1 LARVKRPGQKPDVE
15 WDFFSFPVLFAVA
28 ASAFVTVLLYQ
39 FLAPILFVVS
49 LFGLSFC
56 TAHML
61 SRWFRNRTVGKRIE
75 KAEEEE
81 RERRAL
87 AARAA
92 NAQAGEAAS
101 NAARK
106 RRRRRA

>member
-1 LARVKRPGQKPDVE
+1 MARFKRQKKDKQDIE
-15 WDFFSFPVLFAVA
+15 WDFFSFPCVFAFALGSLTTVLLFAVPGIPP
-28 ASAFVTVLLYQ
+28 L
-39 FLAPILFVVS
+39 LFVVS
-49 LFGLSFC
+49 LFGVSFC
-56 TAHML
+56 SAHVM
-61 SRWFRNRTVGKRIE
+61 SRWFSNRTLGRRVE

-92 NAQAGEAAS
+92 NTQAGEAA
-101 NAARK
+101 RR